1 VHYQK
6 KGPHE
11 AKAESTPTYGNA
23 LIEGPCQHATKFLTD
38 KIIHKITREISF
50 KIKKQNIEPFGKNRR
65 YLTKIPM
72 RLTTKLQA

>member
-1 VHYQK
+1 VHYWK

-11 AKAESTPTYGNA
+11 AGAESTPTYGNA
-23 LIEGPCQHATKFLTD
+23 LIKGPCQHATNFLTD
-38 KIIHKITREISF
+38 EIIHKITREINF

-65 YLTKIPM
+65 YLTKILM